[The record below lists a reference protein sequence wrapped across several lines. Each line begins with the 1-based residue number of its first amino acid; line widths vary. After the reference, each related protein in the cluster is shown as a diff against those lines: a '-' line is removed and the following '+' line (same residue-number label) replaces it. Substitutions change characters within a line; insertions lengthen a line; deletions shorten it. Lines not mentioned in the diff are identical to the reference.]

1 MINVKFGEL
10 FRQWSLTGIK
20 LNTKFAEL
28 EFSPTDDQTAAWEMY
43 VELLTRIATQPLGD
57 EDGDEETALTSIYS
71 LFGITRSILKE
82 KGRTA
87 TNFTK
92 IAVIILNQIIRPFTA
107 KWHKKKTEHAFNN
120 PTECLN
126 FRTEL
131 KELQIQLI
139 QYTKLLANMA
149 KVEDLTE
156 IDRSE

>member
-28 EFSPTDDQTAAWEMY
+28 EFSPTDDDQTAAWEMY
-43 VELLTRIATQPLGD
+43 VELTRIDAVVGR
-57 EDGDEETALTSIYS
+57 
-71 LFGITRSILKE
+71 TRSRLKE